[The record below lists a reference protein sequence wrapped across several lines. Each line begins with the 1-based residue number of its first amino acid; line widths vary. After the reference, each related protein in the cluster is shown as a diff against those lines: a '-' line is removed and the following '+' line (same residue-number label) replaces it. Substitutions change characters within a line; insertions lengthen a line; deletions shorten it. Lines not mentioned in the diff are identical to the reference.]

1 MGPFWSILRRTP
13 VDLLPDRSA
22 DRLAAWL
29 QLHPGTEVVCRDRGG
44 IYADGA
50 NRGAPK
56 AVQVADRFHL
66 VCNLTAAVERVLERK
81 RTALA
86 KAVVPVVAEPSPL
99 ADSPPKAKRRLA
111 QNSEDRRQRRMDRD
125 NEIVRLDGQGMS
137 QQAISL
143 SLHIQRKTIRRF
155 LRAGRY
161 PERARPHRRP
171 QAIDKFEEFLRRRWA
186 EGCHN
191 ATKIWHEIQG
201 LGYTGGRSTM
211 AKFIATLRV
220 PGTTYFRTT
229 AAPRQKQAKAPSPRQ
244 AAMLLDRRPEKLKPE
259 EKQLLAKLNEC
270 CPEIPTLYE
279 LTQGFATVFRSKD
292 SDTLPTWLN
301 QARGT
306 GLPEIVRFCVGLC
319 RDEKAVSA
327 AIVLPWSNG
336 QVEGQIHRLKL
347 MKRQMYGRAKFNL
360 LRRRVLPYVA
370 AAVTLWPSSA
380 P

>member
-1 MGPFWSILRRTP
+1 LI
-13 VDLLPDRSA
+13 LLPDRSA
-22 DRLAAWL
+22 DSLATWL
-29 QLHPGTEVVCRDRGG
+29 QLHPGAEVVSRDRGG

-50 NRGAPK
+50 TRGAPQ

-66 VCNLTAAVERVLERK
+66 LCNLTSAVERVLEQK

-86 KAVVPVVAEPSPL
+86 KAIVPVMVEPSPPS
-99 ADSPPKAKRRLA
+99 ADSSPKAKSRLE
-111 QNSEDRRQRRMDRD
+111 QDSEDRRQRRVDRY
-125 NEIVRLDGQGMS
+125 NEVVGLDRQGMS
-137 QQAISL
+137 RQAISL
-143 SLHIQRKTIRRF
+143 TLHIQRKTIRRF

-171 QAIDKFEEFLRRRWA
+171 PGINKFQEFLRRRWG

-191 ATKIWHEIQG
+191 ATKLWHEIQG
-201 LGYTGGRSTM
+201 QGYTGGRSTM

-229 AAPRQKQAKAPSPRQ
+229 AAPRLKQPKPPSPRQ
-244 AAMLLDRRPEKLKPE
+244 AAMLLARRPEKLKPD

-270 CPEIPTLYE
+270 CPEIPILYE
-279 LTQGFATVFRSKD
+279 LTQGFATVFRGKQSGA
-292 SDTLPTWLN
+292 LQTWLN

-306 GLPEIVRFCVGLC
+306 GLPELVRFCDGLR
-319 RDEKAVSA
+319 RDEKAVIA
-327 AIVLPWSNG
+327 AVVLPWSNG

-347 MKRQMYGRAKFNL
+347 VKRQMYGRAKFNL
-360 LRRRVLPYVA
+360 LRRRVLPYIA
-370 AAVTLWPSSA
+370 AAVTVSPQSA